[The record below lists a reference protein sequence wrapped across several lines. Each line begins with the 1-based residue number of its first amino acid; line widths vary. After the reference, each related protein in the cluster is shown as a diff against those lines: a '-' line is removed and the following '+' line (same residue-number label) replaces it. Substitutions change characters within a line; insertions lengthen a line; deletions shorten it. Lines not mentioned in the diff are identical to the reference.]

1 MVTSNREIT
10 FSNQYIADKLGWRKD
25 ELLGRSLRDVFTKA
39 SKIFID
45 SYVYPLLIHERS
57 VEELQLTMMTS
68 DGGRLSV
75 VANIKI
81 DENQITYWSLYDCA
95 NRDKLYQ
102 ELIKA
107 KELLEKQSLEL
118 IELATIDSLTG
129 LLNRRELNNRVQPML
144 SQANRTESSVATI
157 IIDIDFFKNV
167 NDTHGHV
174 FGDEVLQH
182 ISQILLNNR
191 REHDIIA
198 RFGGEEFVLVLP
210 NITTNDAFKVA
221 ETLRLQIENSEV
233 KGIKITVSMGI
244 SMNKNGNNDFDSLF
258 KLADAALYQAKEKG
272 RNMTVISEE

>member
-233 KGIKITVSMGI
+233 KGVKITVSMGI

>member
-210 NITTNDAFKVA
+210 NITTNNAFKVA